1 MRMREGRS
9 SAAAAEQAAQQRVLW
24 RNLRSDRME
33 SRGKERS
40 LEQVQEHDEHVSKK
54 RRHGVMGAETTESL
68 DQIQGNSSTDEWC
81 SEFEAEEKVASQ
93 LPKKPCLNPADVMVN
108 IKSVSLLS
116 TEIRSSLERT
126 MQVWGYINKL
136 LRHPESNQKIVVPKS
151 YDSWIS
157 MAMGYVRQDLD
168 KIKELIGAPVM
179 DKVALVAKI
188 SKSLESWKML
198 LHGHSV
204 SKEVS
209 SLMRELEDL
218 KKNLSDD
225 VAKATKQ
232 SEEEQQIMPGYR
244 TTENNSLRSVTRG
257 LASIKDYDA
266 ALDWEKLVG
275 EAEERK
281 RQRLSKVNE
290 LERALRLAQSDLS
303 KEEER
308 EANRVTSRA
317 RYSNMVSRVSEAV
330 TDLAKLL
337 AQTNT
342 YWEAMRGSIQDEG
355 ISAQLWF
362 QLKFVESCQIKI
374 EGADDD
380 E

>member
-9 SAAAAEQAAQQRVLW
+9 SAAAAEQAQQRVLR

-93 LPKKPCLNPADVMVN
+93 LAKKPWLNPADVMVN

-136 LRHPESNQKIVVPKS
+136 LRHPESNKKIVVPKS
-151 YDSWIS
+151 YESWIS

-168 KIKELIGAPVM
+168 KIKELIGAPVL

-188 SKSLESWKML
+188 AKSLESWKML
-198 LHGHSV
+198 LHGHAV

-225 VAKATKQ
+225 DAKATKQ
-232 SEEEQQIMPGYR
+232 SEEEQIMQGHR

-281 RQRLSKVNE
+281 RQRLSKVKE

-317 RYSNMVSRVSEAV
+317 RHSNTVSRVSEAV

-342 YWEAMRGSIQDEG
+342 CWEAMRGSIQDEG

>member
-9 SAAAAEQAAQQRVLW
+9 SAAAAEQAAQQRVLR

-93 LPKKPCLNPADVMVN
+93 LAKKPWLNPADVMVN

-136 LRHPESNQKIVVPKS
+136 LRHPESNKKIVVPKS
-151 YDSWIS
+151 YESWIS

-168 KIKELIGAPVM
+168 KIKELIGAPVL

-188 SKSLESWKML
+188 AKSLESWKML
-198 LHGHSV
+198 LHGHAV

-225 VAKATKQ
+225 DAKATKQ
-232 SEEEQQIMPGYR
+232 SEEEQIMQGHR

-275 EAEERK
+275 EAERK
-281 RQRLSKVNE
+281 RQRLSKVKE

-317 RYSNMVSRVSEAV
+317 RHSNTVSRVSEAV
-330 TDLAKLL
+330 TDLSKLL

-342 YWEAMRGSIQDEG
+342 CWEAMRGSIQDEG

>member
-1 MRMREGRS
+1 MLFVLPVLFLS
-9 SAAAAEQAAQQRVLW
+9 S
-24 RNLRSDRME
+24 
-33 SRGKERS
+33 
-40 LEQVQEHDEHVSKK
+40 
-54 RRHGVMGAETTESL
+54 
-68 DQIQGNSSTDEWC
+68 
-81 SEFEAEEKVASQ
+81 
-93 LPKKPCLNPADVMVN
+93 DVMVN

-151 YDSWIS
+151 CDSWIS
-157 MAMGYVRQDLD
+157 MARYVRQYLD
-168 KIKELIGAPVM
+168 KIKELIGAPVL

-188 SKSLESWKML
+188 AKSLESWKML
-198 LHGHSV
+198 LHGHAV

-225 VAKATKQ
+225 DAKATKQ
-232 SEEEQQIMPGYR
+232 SEEEQIMQGHR

-281 RQRLSKVNE
+281 RQRLSKVKE

-317 RYSNMVSRVSEAV
+317 RHSNMVSRVSEAV

-342 YWEAMRGSIQDEG
+342 CWEAMRGSIQDEG